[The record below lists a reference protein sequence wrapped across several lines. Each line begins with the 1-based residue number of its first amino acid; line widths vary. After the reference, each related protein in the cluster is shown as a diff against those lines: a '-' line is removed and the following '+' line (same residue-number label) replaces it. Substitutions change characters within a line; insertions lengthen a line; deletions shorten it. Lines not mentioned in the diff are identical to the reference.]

1 MISQLLS
8 AVEYLHDK
16 NICHRDLKPE
26 NILYCSQDDAN
37 PVLKA
42 RELKLRKLVF
52 IVPCAAFAQ
61 NSGPPQV
68 NSQWPYREN
77 RNVCLYTLLDG
88 RLTGV
93 AERP

>member
-37 PVLKA
+37 PVIKA

-52 IVPCAAFAQ
+52 IVPCVRPEFKASPGKQ
-61 NSGPPQV
+61 VSGHIG
-68 NSQWPYREN
+68 RIEMF
-77 RNVCLYTLLDG
+77 VCT
-88 RLTGV
+88 
-93 AERP
+93 PC